1 VASQVV
7 RVVLAFNE
15 GWQAFAS
22 SLIG

>member
-1 VASQVV
+1 VASQVL

-15 GWQAFAS
+15 GWQAFAG